1 MERGKLFL
9 VAKAAKMG
17 AKEGDIPKGT
27 KGLWQWAPC
36 P

>member
-1 MERGKLFL
+1 MERGKLLL
-9 VAKAAKMG
+9 VAKAVRMG
-17 AKEGDIPKGT
+17 AKEEDTPKGT